1 MRKGNNGLDLDTKQK
16 VSPIN
21 HDDLELPCRKKA

>member
-1 MRKGNNGLDLDTKQK
+1 LDLDTKYK
-16 VSPIN
+16 VSLIN